1 MNKTLVIIRHG
12 KSTWDYGPIADMDR
26 PLKEN
31 GISNTILISQKIKDR
46 KIVPDL
52 MISSPAVRAIST
64 ALIVGRELNYPPEKI
79 VIDSGVYGDSEEEIL
94 EIIQSINDKVNNLF
108 IFGHN
113 PAFTFLPNLFLSK
126 QIENLPTSG
135 VVIFEFKTE
144 KWTEISKQ
152 NVISEV
158 CIFPKQL
165 IPE

>member
-1 MNKTLVIIRHG
+1 MTKTLAIIRHG

-31 GISNTILISQKIKDR
+31 GISNTILISQKIKER

-52 MISSPAVRAIST
+52 MITSPAVRAYST
-64 ALIVGRELNYPPEKI
+64 ALIVARELGYPTEKI
-79 VIDSGVYGDSEEEIL
+79 VIDSSIYGDSEEDIL
-94 EIIQSINDKVNNLF
+94 EIIKSTDDTVNHLF

-113 PAFTFLPNLFLSK
+113 PAFTFLPNQFLSK

-135 VVIFEFKTE
+135 LALFEFATE
-144 KWTEISKQ
+144 KWAEISKQ
-152 NVISEV
+152 NVATEI

-165 IPE
+165 MAE